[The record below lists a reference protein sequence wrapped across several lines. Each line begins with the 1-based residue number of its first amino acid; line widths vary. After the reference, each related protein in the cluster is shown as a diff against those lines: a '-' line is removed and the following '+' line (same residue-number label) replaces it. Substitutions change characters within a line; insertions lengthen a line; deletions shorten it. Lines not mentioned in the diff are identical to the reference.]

1 MVGLLDVNVLV
12 ALSWP
17 EHEAF
22 ARSHRWFARHAA
34 QGWATLSD
42 HASRVRAC
50 RLQLSIFDAHDHAKR
65 SARQSGHHNEALRTS
80 FRAGR
85 HFVGAGYR
93 TVRGSYGRGVVFV
106 REATGAWALRVAASD
121 QRHSLFD
128 ACAPID
134 VAGRYRKTLAGP
146 LPSVSVL

>member
-1 MVGLLDVNVLV
+1 MAGPLDVNVLV

-34 QGWATLSD
+34 AGWATCPITQ
-42 HASRVRAC
+42 AGFVRVVCNPAF
-50 RLQLSIFDAHDHAKR
+50 SIRMITPREALANLAITMKH
-65 SARQSGHHNEALRTS
+65 SGHHFWRDDISLVQATEPFAARM
-80 FRAGR
+80 
-85 HFVGAGYR
+85 VGGLCLFAKR
-93 TVRGSYGRGVVFV
+93 L
-106 REATGAWALRVAASD
+106 LRVAASD

-128 ACAPID
+128 ACAAID